1 MAGLLRRLAPL
12 AQAWIATA
20 LALIL
25 AAWLLRLTDY
35 PWILAPLGGSCVI
48 LFGMRDGDMAQ
59 PRSLFGGHL
68 IAALCGLVALRW
80 GWANLGGAKEWWS
93 VGAVATAL
101 ALMMATRTIHSPA
114 GATPIIIFLEDAK
127 WNFVLTPVLAG
138 CAVLFAVALLANNT
152 GAWRDAKRYP
162 LRWT

>member
-1 MAGLLRRLAPL
+1 MAPLRRLAPY

-20 LALIL
+20 VALAL
-25 AAWLLRLTDY
+25 AAWILKLTDR

-68 IAALCGLVALRW
+68 IAALCGLAALHW
-80 GWANLGGAKEWWS
+80 GWAKFGGAKEWWS
-93 VGAVATAL
+93 IGAVATAL

-114 GATPIIIFLEDAK
+114 GATPIIVFLEDAG
-127 WNFVLTPVLAG
+127 WSFALSPVFVGCLA
-138 CAVLFAVALLANNT
+138 LFAVALLANNVGVFT
-152 GAWRDAKRYP
+152 RAKRYP